1 MWVQIGLLC
10 FSLFCS
16 FALNAVIQ
24 SMLSTHGSF
33 WCHWEWMSLLDVC
46 RCSTWAEANMETP
59 STCILSIRHQ
69 GAIVVVPNT
78 EEHFPLYAYAHWLH
92 TFTWT
97 IETSL
102 QFNHTM
108 NENFEMGRGLR
119 HASVIFT
126 GDRLVNNAGAK
137 FIHLMADVRKVF
149 AWLKIHSSVKWAV
162 TGLDRKKKRCNC
174 SVITSFKKQKT
185 LGHTLLTTN

>member
-126 GDRLVNNAGAK
+126 GDRLVNNAGVFSFNGWCQK
-137 FIHLMADVRKVF
+137 SVCLVKNTLVSKVG
-149 AWLKIHSSVKWAV
+149 S
-162 TGLDRKKKRCNC
+162 DRIGQEKEKMQLFSNY
-174 SVITSFKKQKT
+174 Q
-185 LGHTLLTTN
+185 L

>member
-78 EEHFPLYAYAHWLH
+78 EENFPLYAYAHWLH

-102 QFNHTM
+102 QFKRTM

-126 GDRLVNNAGAK
+126 GDRLVNNAGVFSFNGWYQK
-137 FIHLMADVRKVF
+137 SVCLVKNTLVSKV
-149 AWLKIHSSVKWAV
+149 
-162 TGLDRKKKRCNC
+162 LDRIGQEKEKMQLFSNY
-174 SVITSFKKQKT
+174 Q
-185 LGHTLLTTN
+185 L

>member
-1 MWVQIGLLC
+1 MFFLVL
-10 FSLFCS
+10 FFCS
-16 FALNAVIQ
+16 KCCNSV
-24 SMLSTHGSF
+24 HGLHTWIF
-33 WCHWEWMSLLDVC
+33 MMSLGVDVPIGC
-46 RCSTWAEANMETP
+46 LQVHLGSLESQKDGRIFLVQKP

-78 EEHFPLYAYAHWLH
+78 EENFPLYAYAYWLH

-119 HASVIFT
+119 HASDIFT
-126 GDRLVNNAGAK
+126 GDRLVNNAVVFSFNGWYQK
-137 FIHLMADVRKVF
+137 SVCLVKNTLVSKVG
-149 AWLKIHSSVKWAV
+149 S
-162 TGLDRKKKRCNC
+162 DRIGQEKEKMQLFSNY
-174 SVITSFKKQKT
+174 Q
-185 LGHTLLTTN
+185 L

>member
-10 FSLFCS
+10 FSLFCP

-24 SMLSTHGSF
+24 SMVSTHGSF

-78 EEHFPLYAYAHWLH
+78 EENFPLYAYAHWLH

-97 IETSL
+97 IETQPTVQPHNEWKLWNGTRAASRL
-102 QFNHTM
+102 CHLHWGQTGQQCRSKVYSFN
-108 NENFEMGRGLR
+108 GWCQK
-119 HASVIFT
+119 SVC
-126 GDRLVNNAGAK
+126 LVKNT
-137 FIHLMADVRKVF
+137 LVSKV
-149 AWLKIHSSVKWAV
+149 
-162 TGLDRKKKRCNC
+162 LDRKKKRCNC